1 VTPTPVTPVTTSGA
15 VPVVEITGPADLA
28 RLADQPQAIG
38 VARLTAS
45 GAGTPPQQARQ
56 LCADVLTLL
65 QAYLADDRYADSRL
79 VLVTRDATVDP
90 AVAPVH
96 GLVRAAQAEQPDRVV
111 LVDGD
116 VPLDTLP
123 ALVATGE
130 PELVV
135 RDGTAHAPRLTRVTP
150 PTDAPAPWAADG
162 TVLITGGTGGLG
174 ALLAR
179 HLVDRHG
186 VRNLL
191 LLSRRGDAVPG
202 AATLRDELAGL
213 GACVRIVACDVADRA
228 ALAEVIAGTP
238 DLTAIVH
245 AAGVVADGT
254 IASLTADGLDRVFA
268 PKVDA
273 AWHLHEETRDRD
285 LTAFVL
291 FSSAA
296 GQLDGAGQGN
306 YAAANVFLDAL
317 ARQRHAEGRP
327 ATAIAWGLWDHT
339 DGMAGAL
346 TEADLN
352 RIARSGLPAFSTA
365 HGLAMF
371 DAALRGDTPAVVAL
385 RTDPA
390 ALRRRVGGVP
400 AMLRGLVRGTSRRQA
415 QTENRTENDLAR
427 RLAGLAPADRDAALL
442 DLVRTEVA
450 RVLGHDG
457 TASVDAG
464 RAFRELGFDSLA
476 AVDLRNRLNAVTGLR
491 LPATLVFDHPNPTA
505 LAGYLA
511 TTLLGDD
518 TPAAAPTR
526 RTAPPTD
533 EPIAI
538 IGMACRY
545 PGGIS
550 NPDELWQLVAE
561 GRDGITAFPEDRGW
575 NVAELYDPEP
585 GKAGKSYTREGG
597 FLHDAGNFDNDFF
610 GISPREALGMD
621 PQQRLLLESSWE
633 AVESA
638 GISPASLRGTD
649 TGMFAGVMY
658 HDFGA
663 RLRAIPDDLLG
674 YVGNGSLGS
683 VVSGRVSYAFGL
695 EGPAVTV
702 DTACSSSLVALH
714 LAGQALRSGECSLA
728 LVGGVTVMSTP
739 DTFTDFSL
747 QRGLAADGRCKAFA
761 AGADGT
767 GWGEGVGVLVVER
780 LSDAVRN
787 GHRILAV
794 VRGSAINQDGA
805 SNGLTAPN
813 GPSQQRVIRAA
824 LASAGI
830 SAADVD
836 AVEAHG
842 TGTSLG
848 DPIEAQALLAT
859 YGRGRVDGEPLW
871 LGSIKSNLG
880 HTQAAA
886 GVAGVIKMVQAMR
899 HGVLPRTLH
908 VDAPSPHIDW
918 ESGAVEL
925 LTEAREWPVVDRP
938 RRAAVS
944 SFGISGTNAH
954 VILEQPPVTVEAPA
968 TGTPSERV
976 VPWVLSGRT
985 PEAVRAQAAKLV
997 SFVGSEPG
1005 LSPRDVAW
1013 SLLNT
1018 RSTFEYRSVVA
1029 GRDLAEFAA
1038 GLAEV
1043 SPVAAGA
1050 EPLGALF
1057 TGQGSQ
1063 WVGMGRGLYD
1073 SFPVFASAFDA
1084 VCGELDPLLD
1094 VSLRDVVFDGVGD
1107 LDQTGLT
1114 QPAVFAVEVALF
1126 RLAESFGVRPSVFV
1140 GHSVG
1145 EIAAAHVTGVLSLAD
1160 AARLVAAR
1168 GRLMQALPAGGVMVS
1183 VQATEAEVL
1192 PLLADRS
1199 DAVGVGAV
1207 NGPTSVVVS
1216 GAEAAVEE
1224 VAAHFRGL
1232 GRKTKRLSVS
1242 HAFHSPL
1249 MAPMLDEFRTVV
1261 AGLSFTA
1268 SDATVAST
1276 VTGELT
1282 TASVWADPGYW
1293 VEHVMAGVRFADA
1306 VAASGVTTFVEIGPD
1321 GILTALTGQVLEE
1334 ATAVPL
1340 ARRDRDAALT
1350 FTAGLGSL
1358 WASGIT
1364 VDFSALIAGGKRVDL
1379 PTYAF
1384 QHRHYWLEVGDSG
1397 PGDVSAAGLAAAGH
1411 PLLGAA
1417 VTLPDSDGL
1426 VLTGRIGLDTH
1437 PWLADHAVSGA
1448 VLMPGAG
1455 WVDLALYAADEVLR
1469 VTGEAGDL
1477 HLEELTLET
1486 PLVLPERGAVHLR
1499 VTVAGADETGR
1510 RTVSIHSRPEAAE
1523 AGRPWTRHATG
1534 NLSAEPATTDVDLS
1548 AWPPA
1553 QAQPVPVDDL
1563 YDQLATVGLEY
1574 GPVFQGLR
1582 AAWRDGE
1589 TVYAEVALPDEAVPD
1604 AAGYPLHP
1612 ALLDAALHAIGL
1624 GGAPAERAELP
1635 FAWAGVR
1642 VYALGATALRV
1653 RVTRAEGESFRLD
1666 LADAIGAPVATV
1678 DSLALRPVT
1687 PEQLHQGDS
1696 GQPDLYQV
1704 DWTAVA
1710 ADTDPGWAVGKVPVL
1725 TGAPDLTDAV
1735 PQSGVVLAR
1744 WSYPAGTDV
1753 AEATH
1758 AAARWALD
1766 LVRAWLTGERFA
1778 DAKLVVLTEGAVA
1791 ATPADQ
1797 VDDLAGA
1804 AVWGL
1809 LRAAQAEHPD
1819 TFVLVDTDGS
1829 PDALRALPAAVA
1841 TGEPELA
1848 LRGTRVHAPRLARAT
1863 AAVPDGVVW
1872 PVDGTVLVTGGTGGL
1887 GALFAR
1893 HLVTRHGVTDLLLVS
1908 RRGTDAPGAVELREE
1923 LAGLGARVTVAACDV
1938 TDRSALAR
1946 LIASIP
1952 DGRPLRAVVHTAGVL
1967 DDGLVESLTAPR
1979 LATVLRPKADAA
1991 WALHELTREL
2001 ELTAFVLFSSV
2012 AGILDGTG
2020 QANYAAANV
2029 FLDALAAH
2037 RRANGLPGTS
2047 LAWGL
2052 WDEPGG
2058 MAGGLT
2064 DADLARI
2071 AATGVLPLSAA
2082 AGTAAFDTAVASD
2095 TALLVPVRLDLT
2107 AVRNRPAGVP
2117 PLLRGLVRT
2126 PVRRAA
2132 STAKATPTGG
2142 LEQQLAD
2149 LGPAEREAAVLDL
2162 VRTQVAAVLGHSGPE
2177 AIDPAKGFGPLGFD
2191 SLAAVELR
2199 NRLTSATGQRLP
2211 ATLIFDYPNAG
2222 VLAGFLAG
2230 KLAPKQA
2237 ARVPQ
2242 SIDEELAGL
2251 EQLLLRAAPDEAEYG
2266 RVAAR
2271 LRELT
2276 GLWTERFAPAE
2287 VAQEREEL
2295 ESASVDELFDI
2306 LDNELELSP

>member
-1 VTPTPVTPVTTSGA
+1 M
-15 VPVVEITGPADLA
+15 
-28 RLADQPQAIG
+28 
-38 VARLTAS
+38 
-45 GAGTPPQQARQ
+45 
-56 LCADVLTLL
+56 
-65 QAYLADDRYADSRL
+65 
-79 VLVTRDATVDP
+79 TRD
-90 AVAPVH
+90 
-96 GLVRAAQAEQPDRVV
+96 
-111 LVDGD
+111 
-116 VPLDTLP
+116 LD
-123 ALVATGE
+123 
-130 PELVV
+130 
-135 RDGTAHAPRLTRVTP
+135 
-150 PTDAPAPWAADG
+150 
-162 TVLITGGTGGLG
+162 
-174 ALLAR
+174 
-179 HLVDRHG
+179 
-186 VRNLL
+186 
-191 LLSRRGDAVPG
+191 LS
-202 AATLRDELAGL
+202 
-213 GACVRIVACDVADRA
+213 
-228 ALAEVIAGTP
+228 
-238 DLTAIVH
+238 
-245 AAGVVADGT
+245 
-254 IASLTADGLDRVFA
+254 
-268 PKVDA
+268 
-273 AWHLHEETRDRD
+273 
-285 LTAFVL
+285 AFVL

-296 GQLDGAGQGN
+296 GVLGNAGQGN
-306 YAAANVFLDAL
+306 YAAANSFLDGL
-317 ARQRHAEGRP
+317 ARYRVGLGLP
-327 ATAIAWGLWDHT
+327 AVSLAWGLWEH
-339 DGMAGAL
+339 GMAGAL
-346 TEADLN
+346 GENDL
-352 RIARSGLPAFSTA
+352 RRLAESGTPPLPTDA
-365 HGLAMF
+365 GLALF
-371 DAALRGDTPAVVAL
+371 DTAVAAGDAVLVPIRIDARAL
-385 RTDPA
+385 GTQPEIPR
-390 ALRRRVGGVP
+390 L
-400 AMLRGLVRGTSRRQA
+400 LSGLVRGRSRRTAQA
-415 QTENRTENDLAR
+415 QGVTSLAQQ
-427 RLAGLAPADRDAALL
+427 LAPLGTAEREAALV
-442 DLVRTEVA
+442 DLVRAEVA
-450 RVLGHDG
+450 GVLGH
-457 TASVDAG
+457 ASADAVESG
-464 RAFRELGFDSLA
+464 RAFKELGFDSLTG
-476 AVDLRNRLNAVTGLR
+476 VELRNRLSVVTGLR
-491 LPATLVFDHPNPTA
+491 LSATLVFDHPSAVVLARFIASELFGGDEPVAA
-505 LAGYLA
+505 LRVSAVA
-511 TTLLGDD
+511 D
-518 TPAAAPTR
+518 
-526 RTAPPTD
+526 D

-538 IGMACRY
+538 VGMACRF
-545 PGGIS
+545 PGGVS
-550 NPDELWQLVAE
+550 SPEQLWHLVNQGA
-561 GRDGITAFPEDRGW
+561 DAVTPFPTDRGW
-575 NVAELYDPEP
+575 DLEAIYHPDPAHP
-585 GKAGKSYTREGG
+585 GTSVTRHGG
-597 FLHDAGNFDNDFF
+597 FLHRAADFDPGFF
-610 GISPREALGMD
+610 GISPREAAAMD
-621 PQQRLLLESSWE
+621 PQHRLLLESSWE
-633 AVESA
+633 AVEAA
-638 GISPASLRGTD
+638 GIDPVSLRGSR
-649 TGMFAGVMY
+649 TGVFAGVMY
-658 HDFGA
+658 HDY
-663 RLRAIPDDLLG
+663 D
-674 YVGNGSLGS
+674 S
-683 VVSGRVSYAFGL
+683 VVSAAADSVEGFLGTGGSIASGRVAYHLGL

-714 LAGQALRSGECSLA
+714 WAAQALRTGECSLA
-728 LVGGVTVMSTP
+728 LAGGVTVMATPST
-739 DTFTDFSL
+739 FIDFSR
-747 QRGLAADGRCKAFA
+747 QRGLSPDGRCKAFA

-767 GWGEGVGVLVVER
+767 GWAEGVGMLVLER
-780 LSDAVRN
+780 LSDAQRN
-787 GHRILAV
+787 GRRILAV

-830 SAADVD
+830 AATDVD
-836 AVEAHG
+836 VVEAHG

-859 YGRGRVDGEPLW
+859 YGQDRVDGEPLW

-899 HGVLPRTLH
+899 HGVLPQTLH

-925 LTEAREWPVVDRP
+925 LTEAREWPAVGRP

-954 VILEQPPVTVEAPA
+954 VILEQPPVLPGPPVASQPA
-968 TGTPSERV
+968 GQV
-976 VPWVLSGRT
+976 VPWLLSAKTADG
-985 PEAVRAQAAKLV
+985 VRAQAARLRE
-997 SFVGSEPG
+997 FVDARPE
-1005 LSPRDVAW
+1005 LSARDVAW

-1018 RSTFEYRSVVA
+1018 RSTFEYRSVVT
-1029 GRDLAEFAA
+1029 GRDLTELAA
-1038 GLAEV
+1038 GLGDV
-1043 SPVAAGA
+1043 SPVAVVSGSV
-1050 EPLGALF
+1050 GALF

-1063 WVGMGRGLYD
+1063 WMGMGRGLYD
-1073 SFPVFASAFDA
+1073 VFPVFASAFDA
-1084 VCGELDPLLD
+1084 VCVELDPLLG
-1094 VSLRDVVFDGVGD
+1094 VSLRDVVFDGAGD

-1126 RLAESFGVRPSVFV
+1126 RLVESFGVKPGVFV

-1160 AARLVAAR
+1160 AAKLVAAR
-1168 GRLMQALPAGGVMVS
+1168 GRLMQALPGGGVMVS

-1192 PLLADRS
+1192 PLLAGRDDS
-1199 DAVGVGAV
+1199 VGIGAV
-1207 NGPTSVVVS
+1207 NGPTSVVIS

-1224 VAAHFRGL
+1224 IAEHFCAL

-1249 MAPMLDEFRTVV
+1249 MAPMLDEFRQVV

-1268 SDATVAST
+1268 SDIPVAST

-1282 TASVWADPGYW
+1282 SASVWADPDYW
-1293 VEHVMAGVRFADA
+1293 VEHVRAGVRFADA
-1306 VAASGVTTFVEIGPD
+1306 VTAAHASGVVTFVEIGPD
-1321 GILTALTGQVLEE
+1321 AILTALTGQILAD
-1334 ATAVPL
+1334 ATAIPL
-1340 ARRDRDAALT
+1340 VRKDRDAALT
-1350 FTAGLGSL
+1350 FTTGLGAL
-1358 WASGIT
+1358 WARGMN
-1364 VDFSALIAGGKRVDL
+1364 VDFSALLAGGKRIEL

-1384 QHRHYWLEVGDSG
+1384 QHRHYWLEVGDFG
-1397 PGDVSAAGLAAAGH
+1397 PGDVSSAGLAAAGH

-1417 VTLPDSDGL
+1417 ISLPDSDGL

-1469 VTGEAGDL
+1469 VTGEPGDL

-1510 RTVSIHSRPEAAE
+1510 RTVSIHSRPESAE
-1523 AGRPWTRHATG
+1523 AGQPWTRHATG
-1534 NLSAEPATTDVDLS
+1534 NLSAELAATDVDLA

-1553 QAQPVPVDDL
+1553 QAQPVAVDDL

-1582 AAWRDGE
+1582 VAWRDGE
-1589 TVYAEVALPDEAVPD
+1589 TVYAEVALPDEAVAD

-1624 GGAPAERAELP
+1624 GGVPAERAELP

-1642 VYALGATALRV
+1642 VYALGATQLRV

-1666 LADAIGAPVATV
+1666 LADAAGAPVATV
-1678 DSLALRPVT
+1678 DSLALRPVS
-1687 PEQLHQGDS
+1687 PEQLRQS
-1696 GQPDLYQV
+1696 GNGQQDLYQV
-1704 DWTAVA
+1704 DWTTVGV
-1710 ADTDPGWAVGKVPVL
+1710 DTDPGWTVTGDAAVPVL
-1725 TGAPDLTDAV
+1725 SGAPDLTDAV

-1744 WSYPAGTDV
+1744 RSYPDGMDV

-1766 LVRAWLTGERFA
+1766 LVQTWLTGERFA
-1778 DAKLVVLTEGAVA
+1778 DAKLVVLTGGAVA
-1791 ATPADQ
+1791 ATPADRI
-1797 VDDLAGA
+1797 DDLAGA

-1819 TFVLVDTDGS
+1819 TFVLVDTDGT

-1848 LRGTRVHAPRLARAT
+1848 LRGTTVHAPRLARAT
-1863 AAVPDGVVW
+1863 TAALDGEVW
-1872 PVDGTVLVTGGTGGL
+1872 PAGGTVLITGGTGGL

-1938 TDRSALAR
+1938 TDRSALAN

-1952 DGRPLRAVVHTAGVL
+1952 DGRPLRGVVHTAGVL

-1979 LATVLRPKADAA
+1979 LATVLRPKVDAA
-1991 WALHELTREL
+1991 WALHDLTREL
-2001 ELTAFVLFSSV
+2001 ELSAFVLFSSV
-2012 AGILDGTG
+2012 AGVLDGTG

-2029 FLDALAAH
+2029 FLDALARY
-2037 RRANGLPGTS
+2037 RRSRGLPATS

-2071 AATGVLPLSAA
+2071 AATGVLPLSAV
-2082 AGTAAFDTAVASD
+2082 AGTAAFDTAVASGE
-2095 TALLVPVRLDLT
+2095 ALLVPVRLDLT

-2132 STAKATPTGG
+2132 SAAKATPAGG

-2149 LGPAEREAAVLDL
+2149 LSPAEREAAVLEL

-2251 EQLLLRAAPDEAEYG
+2251 EQLLLRAAPDETEYG

-2276 GLWTERFAPAE
+2276 GLWTEKFAPAE